1 MAFSNNS
8 YHSAAQRLVIDDGGD
23 KHHGAEMTMAMVQIG
38 KEILRAKGYIG
49 SRITTTLVQLG
60 LPWCTWV
67 QE

>member
-23 KHHGAEMTMAMVQIG
+23 KYHGAEMAMVQIG
-38 KEILRAKGYIG
+38 KDILRAKGYIS
-49 SRITTTLVQLG
+49 SRIITTLVQLG